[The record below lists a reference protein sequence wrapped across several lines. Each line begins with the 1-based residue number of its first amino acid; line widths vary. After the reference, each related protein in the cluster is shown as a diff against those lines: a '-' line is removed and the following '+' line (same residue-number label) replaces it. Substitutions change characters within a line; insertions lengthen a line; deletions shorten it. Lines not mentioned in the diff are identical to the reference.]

1 MTNTNFY
8 PFTVELSS
16 PSIAIKTEKTVQ
28 GINLKSLSAD
38 LIIKG
43 LKRMFGEVTKN
54 NPISEISGGV
64 FVHEYENNSHIILFV
79 RKDHSDMDLETA
91 LIMDEA
97 FKKEYD
103 LPKNLT
109 PKLCLQAKFKSEFF
123 ENLPPRYSVTLSSDS
138 EDPDTEEA
146 VRKIIKEELRR
157 ELPAFECKLEAKP
170 KQKKNR
176 SIILGNVYLFQTT
189 SITLK
194 LHTNKEDKLQ
204 AVFEYN
210 LFESDLEQLFPTPKI
225 ERGHASTKGI
235 LLILPENRMALVRLA
250 YLEEYALP
258 YFLEDLV
265 KKIKS
270 QMETKGKFS
279 YLATEIR
286 FQSKITDNNIKTSLV
301 ILYPEGC
308 GDLER
313 LNSVKQELSEGLG
326 SYGHKVYLKEEP
338 RTN

>member
-1 MTNTNFY
+1 MNTNFY

-16 PSIAIKTEKTVQ
+16 PSLAIKTEQAIQ
-28 GINLKSLSAD
+28 GIHLKSLSAD
-38 LIIKG
+38 LILKG
-43 LKRMFGEVTKN
+43 LKRMFGEVTKH
-54 NPISEISGGV
+54 NPVTENTGGV
-64 FVHEYENNSHIILFV
+64 LVHEFNEETHIILFV
-79 RKDHSDMDLETA
+79 KKDHSNLDLETA
-91 LIMDEA
+91 LIMGEA
-97 FKKEYD
+97 FKKEYN
-103 LPKNLT
+103 LPMSLV
-109 PKLCLQAKFKSEFF
+109 PKLCLQAKFKSEYF

-138 EDPDTEEA
+138 KDPDTEEK

-157 ELPAFECKLEAKP
+157 ELPAFECKLETKP
-170 KQKKNR
+170 KQKKNQ
-176 SIILGNVYLFQTT
+176 SILLGNVYLFHTT

-194 LHTNKEDKLQ
+194 LQTNKKGNPQ
-204 AVFEYN
+204 AIFEYN

-225 ERGHASTKGI
+225 ERGHASTKGF
-235 LLILPENRMALVRLA
+235 LLLLPENRIALIRLA

-286 FQSKITDNNIKTSLV
+286 FQSKITDSKINTSLV
-301 ILYPEGC
+301 ILYPKGC

-313 LNSVKQELSEGLG
+313 LNSAKQELTEGLG
-326 SYGHKVYLKEEP
+326 SYGYKVYLKEEP
-338 RTN
+338 RIN